1 MIYKRGDSVVIK
13 RGDKFIEARIVKMVK
28 PYHRKSY
35 HLNSEVR
42 YFCLVKSGKLSYE
55 VMTQVHSETE
65 LKNWTKQSSR
75 TDKLNELG
83 I

>member
-13 RGDKFIEARIVKMVK
+13 RGDKFIESRIVNVVK
-28 PYHRKSY
+28 PYQRKSY
-35 HLNSEVR
+35 YLNSEVR

-55 VMTQVHSETE
+55 IMTQVHSETE
-65 LKNWTKQSSR
+65 LINWCKQSSR